1 MKNSLLTTT
10 LTLAFLVVV
19 GATAQPTSEPPA
31 QSGQGPSD
39 SSGMQPMSPRMM
51 DEDMMAMMMRCMKMM
66 EGMMGTMDM
75 DMDMDGAGMTKGQM
89 NPQMQTGGS
98 QR

>member
-1 MKNSLLTTT
+1 MKNLLLTTT
-10 LTLAFLVVV
+10 LTLAFLVAV
-19 GATAQPTSEPPA
+19 GATAQQTSEPPA
-31 QSGQGPSD
+31 RSGQGPSD
-39 SSGMQPMSPRMM
+39 SSGMQPMSPGMM

-75 DMDMDGAGMTKGQM
+75 DGAGMTEGQM
-89 NPQMQTGGS
+89 NLQMQTGGS